1 MPRIEPPRA
10 EDVPSAVLPVWEAFY
25 QKRGNVPNM
34 FRTLS
39 LQPEMAQATAACMNA
54 ILNTGTVDLRLKEMV
69 VVRVSQLNACAY

>member
-10 EDVPSAVLPVWEAFY
+10 EEVAPEVLPVWETFY

-39 LQPEMAQATAACMNA
+39 LRPEMARATAGCMSA
-54 ILNTGTVDLRLKEMV
+54 LLNTGTVDLRLKEMV